1 MRIKHILFTL
11 LIATSLSHTHA
22 AQEQQLGMPTMQH
35 PGPLHTTPT
44 PAPKIKKPYDWNY
57 WAAGVE
63 LGANKQFN
71 FQRAPRQRGPHA
83 VYQPRTPPFGLDYRF
98 SIEKSWKIADR
109 WTFALDLAVFT
120 PAFAFGYLLSPRAR
134 IHFGFHIPVY
144 MLSFNH
150 TARNFSLPAPRV
162 GFDILLRHEPSLEF
176 LLHWMPQQAAN
187 SGGHKSWLA
196 LNNSFKQRV
205 IHSEYATNDYTAH
218 QEQANLH
225 GPLAR

>member
-1 MRIKHILFTL
+1 MHTQQYFKIKKAFYMRIKHILFTL

-162 GFDILLRHEPSLEF
+162 GFDYFIASRTLFRVSASLDATTSGKF
-176 LLHWMPQQAAN
+176 WWPQVMV
-187 SGGHKSWLA
+187 G
-196 LNNSFKQRV
+196 FKQ
-205 IHSEYATNDYTAH
+205 
-218 QEQANLH
+218 LF
-225 GPLAR
+225 